1 MHIATLIG
9 RDGPL
14 HQQAKGLVRDPDLP
28 FPVLLAKF
36 KLSWRCNLRC
46 RMCNLWRYAHEG
58 RGAGLDPETVK
69 QALFDLH
76 AQGLKKVH
84 FSGGE
89 VLMYPAFEEIVS
101 FARALDLQV
110 NLTSNGTLITKE
122 TARFLVDQRV
132 HTLTVSIDAPD
143 SRTHDRIRGVKGAF
157 KAAIHGQTLVRER
170 REKKGRGP
178 KLAVNTV
185 VTRATIDSLDELY
198 RLLRANGVDAWRILP
213 IDTEREEL
221 RPTGEQWQRLLS
233 RAADW
238 GDFLSRLPL
247 DWTSERSG
255 ARAASGKYAGVFY
268 GSRVC
273 YAPWYSVFVDADG
286 KIYPCCM
293 GKGDM
298 VPYANINEHTMAEA
312 LTAPGK
318 KAIAYSMAAG
328 HPFPV
333 CHRCDD
339 FLEENQAFYDLLHP
353 GGDG

>member
-132 HTLTVSIDAPD
+132 HTLTVFHRCAGQPDPRPDPRGQGGIQGGHPRPDA
-143 SRTHDRIRGVKGAF
+143 GA
-157 KAAIHGQTLVRER
+157 G
-170 REKKGRGP
+170 
-178 KLAVNTV
+178 
-185 VTRATIDSLDELY
+185 
-198 RLLRANGVDAWRILP
+198 
-213 IDTEREEL
+213 
-221 RPTGEQWQRLLS
+221 
-233 RAADW
+233 
-238 GDFLSRLPL
+238 
-247 DWTSERSG
+247 
-255 ARAASGKYAGVFY
+255 ASGEERARTENWRSIPWLPGQPSIAWMSCTGCCAQT
-268 GSRVC
+268 GS
-273 YAPWYSVFVDADG
+273 
-286 KIYPCCM
+286 M
-293 GKGDM
+293 
-298 VPYANINEHTMAEA
+298 
-312 LTAPGK
+312 
-318 KAIAYSMAAG
+318 
-328 HPFPV
+328 
-333 CHRCDD
+333 
-339 FLEENQAFYDLLHP
+339 P
-353 GGDG
+353 GGFCRSIQNVKS